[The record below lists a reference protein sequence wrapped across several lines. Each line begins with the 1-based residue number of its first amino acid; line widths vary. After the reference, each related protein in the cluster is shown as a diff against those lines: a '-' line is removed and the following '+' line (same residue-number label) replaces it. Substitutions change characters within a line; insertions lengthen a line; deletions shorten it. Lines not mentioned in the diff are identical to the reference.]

1 VNHREFEPGS
11 TCPGYLKPRYQ
22 TSGRRPLDVWECD
35 GCGLTNCP
43 AVARRLQAVWRRL
56 KQRGRIQQTE
66 PVTEVGQMRI
76 KLSVNRKA
84 GAPGYGSDGAAAE
97 VELDLDDDLV
107 KTPEGFVQA
116 MLHYYSL
123 IERGVAEQVVKM
135 HASHPQPEPPSPSG
149 ARAFQDDRR
158 SVEPPPRRFAEDIP
172 PPSRRRPEPGYDEE
186 PRDQEPPPRGQNGY
200 GGRQQQRAV
209 AQIDPP
215 RNGSQL
221 AAIVKKFPE
230 WKEPVDA
237 WGAAQKLQWKYT
249 TWPDDAAQACWHDVT
264 TRTTAGQWGGN

>member
-1 VNHREFEPGS
+1 MKIRIGS
-11 TCPGYLKPRYQ
+11 NLK
-22 TSGRRPLDVWECD
+22 SGKS
-35 GCGLTNCP
+35 N
-43 AVARRLQAVWRRL
+43 
-56 KQRGRIQQTE
+56 
-66 PVTEVGQMRI
+66 
-76 KLSVNRKA
+76 
-84 GAPGYGSDGAAAE
+84 YGSYGSIVE
-97 VELDLDDDLV
+97 VELVRDDDI
-107 KTPEGFVQA
+107 TPEQA
-116 MLHYYSL
+116 MRDAAIWQKACDLQCEEDQAKKALRYS
-123 IERGVAEQVVKM
+123 E
-135 HASHPQPEPPSPSG
+135 PQPTEPSAPSG